1 MSSSNPII
9 ALLAHEKLDGD
20 NYIKWKSNI
29 NIVLIC
35 ENQKFVLTEEC
46 PPEPPATAS
55 RNVREKYDLW
65 QQANNKA
72 RCYMLACMS
81 DVLRTKHESME
92 TAYEIWE
99 SLHSMFGQQSVQSRH
114 EATKAYLS
122 TKMKKGSSVREHV
135 LNMINLIHEAE
146 IHGATVDET
155 TQVSIILESLTPAFL
170 PFTTNYIMNK
180 LEYNLTQLLNELQTI
195 ETISKT
201 RSKEGEANVAQR
213 KSSSSAGRTE
223 EEEIDW
229 WV

>member
-1 MSSSNPII
+1 MNVYLFISAIMSSSNPII

-46 PPEPPATAS
+46 PPEPPASAS

-99 SLHSMFGQQSVQSRH
+99 SLNSMFGQ
-114 EATKAYLS
+114 LC
-122 TKMKKGSSVREHV
+122 
-135 LNMINLIHEAE
+135 I
-146 IHGATVDET
+146 
-155 TQVSIILESLTPAFL
+155 
-170 PFTTNYIMNK
+170 
-180 LEYNLTQLLNELQTI
+180 
-195 ETISKT
+195 
-201 RSKEGEANVAQR
+201 
-213 KSSSSAGRTE
+213 
-223 EEEIDW
+223 
-229 WV
+229 